1 VIKIEI
7 DELETEISELSEQ
20 FADLEALTSVQYMDK
35 RQEKI
40 PYYYGHEENGK
51 LESVEMFQKR
61 NKMVVNVQIGYIFK
75 RIKKYYVVSLNDVED
90 KIGGM
95 TSRNKR
101 RFWIEEEEIESTN
114 LQPLIQYLKDHPN
127 TSPEVEIQYSKV
139 YQSRHVTLF
148 CYSEY

>member
-1 VIKIEI
+1 MIKIEI

-148 CYSEY
+148 SYSEY